1 MQIFRPKALLPH
13 LLIVGII
20 ILATEI
26 VWNDLRF
33 ISINGDGF
41 VYIIQR
47 FRATFWNSPQSLFW
61 LENSPFFLSNIFVP
75 WFGAKMQ
82 SYLQLELV
90 AILIITAVFYMTVY
104 LVTKNIF
111 VAASSAI
118 IQSFSYLGNWNMYIS
133 LYAYFFDRLP
143 SILILLPSF
152 ILLHKYLESGRIK
165 ILVLSILVYILGIG
179 LWHWGVLLTGL
190 FAFYPILY
198 SLYDKRKKIIIH
210 SLASVGYIMISQFFV
225 WVQSIYQPGYGG
237 SNHSLLRIIQGNG
250 RYNLGENL
258 DLVFRQLTYW
268 SQYRELINVFYRSM
282 LQYPQQ
288 LVNNSL
294 ALFSDFFYRDAIAIQ
309 PWVVAVYLFVI
320 LFTYFT
326 LPKFRALL
334 LAVVFATLLAFYLN
348 LYIGQ
353 YQVED
358 QSGSNR
364 YLFIPTFTL
373 AIFWSLFLYGAI
385 IRFKKIGLLFAIFC
399 LIFYSFMNILVIR
412 NHFYHSMPAHKKI
425 TATWDYIVNNQKK
438 LSQQEEIILLGP
450 GLGGYEAEFL
460 NDHFA
465 SSGKM
470 KYFSQQEEAA
480 KLRIPQDKKKIIIGY
495 DNQCRCVKET
505 RLEDLKK

>member
-1 MQIFRPKALLPH
+1 MKIFKPKVLLPH
-13 LLIVGII
+13 LLIMGII
-20 ILATEI
+20 ILAVGI
-26 VWNDLRF
+26 VWSDLRF

-47 FRATFWNSPQSLFW
+47 FRATFWNSLQSLFW
-61 LENSPFFLSNIFVP
+61 LENSPFFLSSIFVP
-75 WFGAKMQ
+75 WFGAKIQ
-82 SYLQLELV
+82 SYLQLEL
-90 AILIITAVFYMTVY
+90 ATMLIITAVFYTTVY
-104 LVTKNIF
+104 LITRNIF
-111 VAASSAI
+111 IAASSAI
-118 IQSFSYLGNWNMYIS
+118 LQSFSYIGNWNIYVS

-198 SLYDKRKKIIIH
+198 SLYNKRKKIIIC
-210 SLASVGYIMISQFFV
+210 SLASAGYIMVSQFFV
-225 WVQSIYQPGYGG
+225 WIQSIYQPGYGG

-250 RYNLGENL
+250 RHNLGENL

-268 SQYRELINVFYRSM
+268 SQYSELINTFYRSI
-282 LQYPQQ
+282 LHYPQQ
-288 LVNNSL
+288 LFNNSL
-294 ALFSDFFYRDAIAIQ
+294 VLFDFSYREAIVIQ
-309 PWVVAVYLFVI
+309 PLVIAVYLFVI
-320 LFTYFT
+320 LFTYLT
-326 LPKFRALL
+326 LPKFRTLL
-334 LAVVFATLLAFYLN
+334 LAVVVATLSAFYLN

-353 YQVED
+353 YQVES

-373 AIFWSLFLYGAI
+373 AILWSLFLYGVMVK
-385 IRFKKIGLLFAIFC
+385 FKKNGVLFAVFFLVVYVFI
-399 LIFYSFMNILVIR
+399 NILVIR
-412 NHFYHSMPAHKKI
+412 NHFYHMMPAQKKI
-425 TATWDYIVNNQKK
+425 TATWDYIVNNHER

-460 NDHFA
+460 NDHF
-465 SSGKM
+465 GNGET
-470 KYFSQQEEAA
+470 KYFSTAEIAS

-495 DNQCRCVKET
+495 DNQCKCVKET
-505 RLEDLKK
+505 KLEDLKKLN